1 MERINKIGAEEF
13 ARLALRKRLVR
24 QEGIPAFETALPV
37 GGFLGEEDASLAEE
51 SASNTNTTAA
61 PNVKRDLRP
70 DRRRVVDRVLPA
82 AARRSDQFALLP
94 PPKGALPPLVSTPTA
109 CSLCN
114 DAGYRR
120 ADVPYGHPDFG
131 KPIPCKCKREQKKE
145 QLRHQL
151 REQSQIDQLAL
162 FQEEAFETFQLW
174 LPGVQEAYDAAVRWA
189 LAPQG
194 WLVLEGPNGCGK
206 THLAVAITKR
216 CLEQNI
222 TTFFAVVPDLLD
234 SLRATFAPNAAE
246 QYDERFLKMREVEV
260 LILDDLG
267 AEQGTAWANEKIF
280 QLLNFRYNARLAT
293 VITTNTISFAGIEHR
308 LRSRLGDRRLVR
320 RITMDQTQD
329 FRQLALPDQ
338 DVK

>member
-1 MERINKIGAEEF
+1 MPF
-13 ARLALRKRLVR
+13 
-24 QEGIPAFETALPV
+24 
-37 GGFLGEEDASLAEE
+37 
-51 SASNTNTTAA
+51 
-61 PNVKRDLRP
+61 
-70 DRRRVVDRVLPA
+70 
-82 AARRSDQFALLP
+82 
-94 PPKGALPPLVSTPTA
+94 
-109 CSLCN
+109 
-114 DAGYRR
+114 
-120 ADVPYGHPDFG
+120 GHPDFG
-131 KPIPCKCKREQKKE
+131 KPIPCKCKLEQKKE

-216 CLEQNI
+216 CLEQGI
-222 TTFFAVVPDLLD
+222 TAFFAVVPDLLD
-234 SLRATFAPNAAE
+234 YLRAAFAPNAAE

-267 AEQGTAWANEKIF
+267 AEQGTAWANEKLF

-293 VITTNTISFAGIEHR
+293 MVTTNKVRFDGIDQR
-308 LRSRLGDRRLVR
+308 IRSRLGDKRLVR
-320 RITMDQTQD
+320 RVSMVGAQD
-329 FRQLALPDQ
+329 FREMEPGQ
-338 DVK
+338 